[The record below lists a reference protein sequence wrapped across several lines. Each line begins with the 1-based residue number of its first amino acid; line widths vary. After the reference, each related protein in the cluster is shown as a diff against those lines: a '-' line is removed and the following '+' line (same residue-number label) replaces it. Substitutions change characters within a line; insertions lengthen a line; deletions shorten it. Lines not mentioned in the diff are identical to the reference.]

1 VSSKVQQRTTRT
13 MGRRN
18 EKLRNKFLESPTHAA
33 MLRAIF
39 PQAVFISK
47 CPQVKA
53 QVSLQ
58 SAHLHANL
66 QALLDSG
73 TTDNFISPLT
83 VERFNLPMIDLPK
96 SRVICNID
104 GTQNKNGSI
113 THVTKLE
120 VQYKNHTIP
129 LLFLIMDMG
138 SDSMLLGM
146 PFLAGFSPDINW
158 KEGIFHGDVTASTK
172 DAHLWTSKPEE
183 YISELEEDDL
193 EFEDDYEF
201 IPSNE
206 RNTITVRKTTTATEL
221 AAQASDKTQRTW
233 EEQVPSVYH
242 QYGRVFS
249 DQEST
254 RFPGRQPWDHAIDLL
269 PEAPTTLNCKV
280 YPLAEGQQEALDK
293 FLDEH
298 LAKGYIRQS
307 NSPYTS
313 PFFFVKKKDGKLR
326 PVQDY
331 RALNNWTVRNTYP
344 LPLIKELISKLVK
357 KKWFTKLDIR

>member
-1 VSSKVQQRTTRT
+1 
-13 MGRRN
+13 MALN
-18 EKLRNKFLESPTHAA
+18 
-33 MLRAIF
+33 I
-39 PQAVFISK
+39 
-47 CPQVKA
+47 
-53 QVSLQ
+53 
-58 SAHLHANL
+58 HANL

-73 TTDNFISPLT
+73 ATDNFISPLT
-83 VERFNLPMIDLPK
+83 VERFHLPTIDLPK
-96 SRVICNID
+96 SRVVCNVD

-113 THVTKLE
+113 THATKLE

-172 DAHLWTSKPEE
+172 DAHLWASKPEE
-183 YISELEEDDL
+183 YIPELKEDDL
-193 EFEDDYEF
+193 EFEDDYKF

-221 AAQASDKTQRTW
+221 ATQASDKRQRTW

-254 RFPGRQPWDHAIDLL
+254 RFPGRRPWDHAIDLL

-298 LAKGYIRQS
+298 LAKGYIRRS

-357 KKWFTKLDIR
+357 KKWFTKLDIRWEYNNVCIKENNQWKTAFKMNRGLFECLVINKDLRNMSSRHTLASEQHGKCGN

>member
-1 VSSKVQQRTTRT
+1 

-39 PQAVFISK
+39 PQAVFVPK

-58 SAHLHANL
+58 SSHLHANL

-73 TTDNFISPLT
+73 ATDNFISPLT
-83 VERFNLPMIDLPK
+83 VERFNLPTIDLPK
-96 SRVICNID
+96 SRVVRNVD
-104 GTQNKNGSI
+104 GTPNKNGSI
-113 THVTKLE
+113 THATKLE

-183 YISELEEDDL
+183 YIPELEEDDL
-193 EFEDDYEF
+193 EFEDDYKF

-221 AAQASDKTQRTW
+221 AAQASDKRQRTW

-242 QYGRVFS
+242 QYGKVFS

-254 RFPGRQPWDHAIDLL
+254 RFPGRRPWDHAIDLL

-298 LAKGYIRQS
+298 LAKGYIRRS

-357 KKWFTKLDIR
+357 KKWFTKLNIR